1 MGMEKRRPILSVRPK
16 FDAGLTVVEALIVT
30 LGGFIITTIF
40 FGTFF
45 LILFSVLGLGR
56 HISAGGIYSFFF
68 GVSLLGIPPLYYEVK
83 KRAFQRTIYNFYDD
97 YMDFQYFHWH
107 INRRRGRVR
116 YGEIRDIA
124 QHASALQE
132 HQRLIT
138 IFLYVPGMAMGRRGG
153 FSGVKLADLPQSKD
167 YMTKIMDI
175 FEGRAAQVAAAQA
188 APAAPATQVAP
199 PAQPPAAPVEASA
212 AVPAAATP
220 VQTPAPAPASPSS
233 PPPVTEG

>member
-1 MGMEKRRPILSVRPK
+1 MKLLEEGMEKRRPILSVRPK
-16 FDAGLTVVEALIVT
+16 FDPGLTVVEACFTT
-30 LGGFIITTIF
+30 LGGFIVTTIL
-40 FGTFF
+40 FGTLF
-45 LILFSVLGLGR
+45 LILFSIIGLGK
-56 HISAGGIYSFFF
+56 HISAGGIYEFFF

-116 YGEIRDIA
+116 YGDIADIA

-138 IFLYVPGMAMGRRGG
+138 IFIYVPGMGMGRRGS
-153 FSGVKLADLPQSKD
+153 FAGVKLADLPQSKD

-175 FEGRAAQVAAAQA
+175 IEGRAAQTAAAASAVPA
-188 APAAPATQVAP
+188 APAAAPEGAPAAAA
-199 PAQPPAAPVEASA
+199 PAQPPVT
-212 AVPAAATP
+212 TP
-220 VQTPAPAPASPSS
+220 TPASPAS